1 MGQGEPS
8 SCSGH
13 LLAVS
18 EGKDVKLPTLIE
30 SRCCG
35 FGLIRPPPPPSLDN
49 VSLKPLCKL
58 TAFLCAEPAA
68 VHGSDPLMT

>member
-1 MGQGEPS
+1 MCQGEPS

-18 EGKDVKLPTLIE
+18 EGKDVKLPALIE

-58 TAFLCAEPAA
+58 TAFLRAEPTA
-68 VHGSDPLMT
+68 VHRTDPLVT